1 MVTPIIVCLDA
12 CHCPIPQFSSAL
24 PHTYVEYENT
34 SSDTVI
40 ERAKGAHIV
49 ITTRV
54 PLTAATIAQC
64 PHLKHVAIMAAGTDP
79 VDLAACKE
87 QGISVSSISSASS
100 EAVAEH
106 AIALYLA
113 VKRRIVHLHQ
123 LTMEGIEWGLRG
135 SLVGEYHG
143 LPKPCSQQT
152 LGLIGYGHLGKTVI
166 SKQSLSK
173 AKYVSAGK
181 RIQSIANALGMRVL
195 IADRK
200 ETPIETLRYGRSSF
214 SKTLEDSDVII
225 IGIPLNETTR
235 NIIST
240 NELQQMRPTAILVNV
255 ARGGVMDEAALVKA
269 LKEGWISGAATDVFS
284 REPAKKGENMLLD
297 LGNLNLNLI
306 ISPHVAWYA
315 SSSIQNLKDTV
326 KANVEGFLDGKP
338 QNLVTV

>member
-1 MVTPIIVCLDA
+1 
-12 CHCPIPQFSSAL
+12 
-24 PHTYVEYENT
+24 
-34 SSDTVI
+34 
-40 ERAKGAHIV
+40 
-49 ITTRV
+49 
-54 PLTAATIAQC
+54 
-64 PHLKHVAIMAAGTDP
+64 MAAGTDP

-87 QGISVSSISSASS
+87 QGISVSSIPSASS

-135 SLVGEYHG
+135 TLVGEYHG

-152 LGLIGYGHLGKTVI
+152 LGLIGYGHL
-166 SKQSLSK
+166 
-173 AKYVSAGK
+173 GK

-240 NELQQMRPTAILVNV
+240 NELQQMRPTGILVNV

-326 KANVEGFLDGKP
+326 KANVEGFLDRKP